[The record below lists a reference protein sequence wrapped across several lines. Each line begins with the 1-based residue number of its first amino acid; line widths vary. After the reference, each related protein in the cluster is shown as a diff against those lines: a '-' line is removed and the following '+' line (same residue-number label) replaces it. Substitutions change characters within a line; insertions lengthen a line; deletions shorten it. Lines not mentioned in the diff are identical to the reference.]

1 VKTRPVLNKAVAAA
15 RASLSPIAGTM
26 VVADLGCSSGPN
38 TFLVVSKVLATIVAD
53 EQREELVQGGQQQP
67 PVHVQFF
74 LNDLPGND
82 FNLVFQ
88 SLELFKK
95 LAAKEKGEA
104 SWAAGILLHQALP

>member
-1 VKTRPVLNKAVAAA
+1 
-15 RASLSPIAGTM
+15 
-26 VVADLGCSSGPN
+26 
-38 TFLVVSKVLATIVAD
+38 
-53 EQREELVQGGQQQP
+53 
-67 PVHVQFF
+67 VQFF
-74 LNDLPGND
+74 LNNLPGND